1 MCRSTTFISMSKL
14 LGTVALHIQ
23 LSKALGGV
31 SYVEQN
37 CVSPIERPAD
47 LSYGERARPAR
58 PGWGDCDAGSHG
70 RCAQAIVLPAD
81 RRVWAADS
89 GARGRAG
96 RVTGHQHAPAVG
108 DRSEPR
114 PTSLSAAEG
123 SAGSIR

>member
-1 MCRSTTFISMSKL
+1 MCRSTTFISMNKS

-47 LSYGERARPAR
+47 LSYGERAGAAG

-70 RCAQAIVLPAD
+70 RCAQAIVLPVNCG
-81 RRVWAADS
+81 VWAADS
-89 GARGRAG
+89 GAGGRAG
-96 RVTGHQHAPAVG
+96 RVTGHQHTPAVG
-108 DRSEPR
+108 
-114 PTSLSAAEG
+114 
-123 SAGSIR
+123 